1 MKIGVVCH
9 AGFGGS
15 GVIATELGLALAARG
30 HELHFFAPAPPVRF
44 HAAPKVTFHEV
55 PNPVHPLFPGGEYA
69 IALASKLVQTIA
81 REKIEVLH
89 LHYAIPH
96 AVSAMLA
103 KQLLGTLKVVTTLH
117 GTDVL
122 TFGEDSAFAP
132 VLRAAVGAS
141 DAVTVPSKFLRDEAR
156 KAFGVEAEVVP
167 NFVDT
172 AVFSPGPLTSPRGRD
187 ASVGPLL
194 SGEGIVTHA
203 SNFRSVKRVEDVVRV
218 FAKVRAQTP
227 CTLALIGHGPETA
240 PVEKLIAELGLT
252 PHVKMLGDVADVV
265 PVLQQ
270 SAVFML
276 PSQTESFGLAALEAL
291 SCGVPVV
298 ASRAGGL
305 PEVIADG
312 ETGLLY
318 PPGDIAGMAAGVT
331 RLLTDSPFHSQLS
344 TEARRQAEAR
354 FRRDPLVDHYES
366 IYRRL

>member
-1 MKIGVVCH
+1 VKIGIVCH

-15 GVIATELGLALAARG
+15 GVIATELGLSLADKG
-30 HELHFFAPAPPVRF
+30 HEVHLFSPAPPVRF
-44 HAAPKVTFHEV
+44 HAARGVTMHEV
-55 PNPVHPLFPGGEYA
+55 SNPVHPLFPGGEYA
-69 IALASKLVQTIA
+69 IALASKLVQVIA
-81 REKIEVLH
+81 REGIEVLH

-96 AVSAMLA
+96 AVSAQLA
-103 KQLLGTLKVVTTLH
+103 RGLLGVAAPKLVTTLH

-122 TFGEDSAFAP
+122 TFGEDAAFST
-132 VLRAAVGAS
+132 VVKAAVAQS
-141 DAVTVPSKFLRDEAR
+141 DVVTTPSKFLAAEAA
-156 KAFGVEAEVVP
+156 KAFGVEAKVVP

-172 AVFSPGPLTSPRGRD
+172 KAFHPSPAASRHPVPLG
-187 ASVGPLL
+187 AGK
-194 SGEGIVTHA
+194 ITHA

-218 FAKVRAQTP
+218 FAKVREATP

-240 PVEKLIAELGLT
+240 AVERLVAELKLT

-312 ETGLLY
+312 ETGLLF
-318 PPGDIAGMAAGVT
+318 PPGDIAAMAAGVT
-331 RLLTDSPFHSQLS
+331 RLLTDSAFHSKLS
-344 TEARRQAEAR
+344 AEARRQAEAR
-354 FRRDPLVDHYES
+354 FRKDPLVDRYES
-366 IYRRL
+366 IYLELVHP